1 MGSMHC
7 EHGCVGARATALAP
21 GDVVRLEH
29 DLTGV
34 DRPRHAAEV
43 GAGRV
48 PVVPVERADGGRPA
62 LQLQFHLQQA
72 LVLLHASSGCD
83 RQHARIQLQLHRVT
97 VTENTILKLFQN
109 KFNLSRQSILC
120 K

>member
-1 MGSMHC
+1 MHGK
-7 EHGCVGARATALAP
+7 HGRVGARATALAP
-21 GDVVRLEH
+21 GDVVRLER

-34 DRPRHAAEV
+34 DRPRHAAEA

-48 PVVPVERADGGRPA
+48 PVVSVKRADGGRPA
-62 LQLQFHLQQA
+62 LQLQLHLQQA

-97 VTENTILKLFQN
+97 VTENMILKLFLN
-109 KFNLSRQSILC
+109 KFNRNRQSLF
-120 K
+120 KEL